1 FVIAVAMNYVWEVT
15 QRKLMVNQVLVGG
28 RVFVSAPMRD
38 APSVLCEI
46 SDRRLYKPEMR
57 DASAEPQTVGRRHSK
72 FQREKVGMEAKGLC
86 RISHS
91 FGPGDFYRGRRACSI
106 YGRVVRTGTHVR
118 DRGAGFGLRAIDRSG
133 DRDDC
138 GRPRSICA

>member
-1 FVIAVAMNYVWEVT
+1 MNSPDDRRGRGAWRIVVAIFVIAVAMNYVWEVT

-57 DASAEPQTVGRRHSK
+57 DASAEPETVGRR
-72 FQREKVGMEAKGLC
+72 
-86 RISHS
+86 
-91 FGPGDFYRGRRACSI
+91 
-106 YGRVVRTGTHVR
+106 
-118 DRGAGFGLRAIDRSG
+118 
-133 DRDDC
+133 
-138 GRPRSICA
+138 